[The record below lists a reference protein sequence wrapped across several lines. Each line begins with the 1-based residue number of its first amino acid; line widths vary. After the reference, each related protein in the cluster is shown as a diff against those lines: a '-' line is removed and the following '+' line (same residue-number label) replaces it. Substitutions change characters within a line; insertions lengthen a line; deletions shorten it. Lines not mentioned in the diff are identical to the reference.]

1 MGNYMETSSAEEFTY
16 AEVVYAVYCYLYEF
30 FLIFKELAL
39 RSETE
44 KNPSV
49 GTIKVFSNKSWQK
62 LCTSE
67 WDEADENL
75 TCMAWATIT
84 TVSMLMAHG
93 TQNVAMLPRCPPT
106 TTVPFPPHVK
116 TTRKRNNNFAK
127 VIVNCTHVIST

>member
-49 GTIKVFSNKSWQK
+49 GTIKYSQTRAGKSF
-62 LCTSE
+62 
-67 WDEADENL
+67 
-75 TCMAWATIT
+75 
-84 TVSMLMAHG
+84 
-93 TQNVAMLPRCPPT
+93 
-106 TTVPFPPHVK
+106 VP
-116 TTRKRNNNFAK
+116 
-127 VIVNCTHVIST
+127 VNGMKQMKI